1 MPSRGTP
8 PPMHRGSLGSPDGG
22 LLGAKRL
29 REVFDT
35 HGVRPTKALG
45 QNFVVDP
52 NTIRKV
58 VAVAETSPEDRVL
71 EIGAGGGSLTLG
83 LAAAA
88 ERVIAVEYD
97 RRLLPVLAETLR
109 SRANV
114 DVVAADALK
123 LPLAELDVNKLVAN
137 LPYNI
142 AVPVVIR
149 VLEEAPQISELVVM
163 TQREVGERLVAGPG
177 SKAYGQ
183 VSVIVAYFAEATLA
197 AKVSRRAFFP
207 VPGVDS
213 VLVRLNR
220 RRPPAVDKDHLF
232 ALVRKGFGQRRK
244 TLRNALGGGQA
255 GGDVEAILRSLG
267 LDPGVRAEQLSL
279 ADFVAI
285 ANGSPRGPLTKG

>member
-1 MPSRGTP
+1 MD
-8 PPMHRGSLGSPDGG
+8 SPDRG
-22 LLGAKRL
+22 LLGARRL
-29 REVFDT
+29 REVFDA

-58 VAVAETSPEDRVL
+58 VSVAQTLPTDRVL

-97 RRLLPVLAETLR
+97 RRLLPVLAETLQGHD
-109 SRANV
+109 NIEI
-114 DVVAADALK
+114 VAADALE
-123 LPLAELDVNKLVAN
+123 LPLAGLDANKLVAN

-142 AVPVVIR
+142 AVPVVMR

-183 VSVIVAYFAEATLA
+183 VSVVVGYFAQASLA

-213 VLVRLNR
+213 VLVRLTR
-220 RRPPAVDKDHLF
+220 RRPPDVERERLF
-232 ALVRKGFGQRRK
+232 PLIRGGFGQRRK
-244 TLRNALGGGQA
+244 TLRNALGGDA
-255 GGDVEAILRSLG
+255 GRELEEVLISLG
-267 LDPGVRAEQLSL
+267 LAPGVRAEQLRL
-279 ADFVAI
+279 EDFVAI
-285 ANGSPRGPLTKG
+285 AKRWEPGPLTTA